1 MQNEDPSLLQA
12 DLENARFTA
21 LVALPGRYELAGGA
35 VDQRNQEAVPAQ
47 HRLYRSFKARRD
59 GSAQLRLS
67 LGDMI
72 VAVVA
77 LPFPIPIGTLEPAM
91 GNELM
96 WGGAGEA
103 FSKSKAHLLVSVM
116 GAGKDFE
123 ISRLRAFRLTAAVA
137 ALCVLEKALGVFW
150 TASESVIEPGR
161 FVSVARDAS
170 EAKPPAGLWISPRFF
185 PGSVSEDRLVCRT
198 SGLIL
203 FAGRELECGP
213 SSLDAGNLAGLVL
226 GIARYIIHTGAQ
238 FADGATIADSGNSIG
253 TIRHQASRFD
263 GVAETKVLKL
273 ELVERR

>member
-198 SGLIL
+198 SGLICSPVASSNADRRL
-203 FAGRELECGP
+203 SMQVTWPVSFSVLRVTSSTPELNSRTERLSPTAEIRSGP
-213 SSLDAGNLAGLVL
+213 YD
-226 GIARYIIHTGAQ
+226 
-238 FADGATIADSGNSIG
+238 
-253 TIRHQASRFD
+253 IRHRVSTA
-263 GVAETKVLKL
+263 LPKL
-273 ELVERR
+273 RC